1 MAPWLAWIG
10 LLPLA
15 CMAAPQHAEVAA
27 PDSRKLVT
35 LAMITPCADALASG
49 GAKPFQNCDN
59 ILLLTEQPGVGAT
72 GLKRIELRG
81 VPIEQAI
88 DRFDN

>member
-27 PDSRKLVT
+27 PNSRKLVT
-35 LAMITPCADALASG
+35 LITPGADALASG

-72 GLKRIELRG
+72 GLKRIEVRG

-88 DRFDN
+88 YRFDN